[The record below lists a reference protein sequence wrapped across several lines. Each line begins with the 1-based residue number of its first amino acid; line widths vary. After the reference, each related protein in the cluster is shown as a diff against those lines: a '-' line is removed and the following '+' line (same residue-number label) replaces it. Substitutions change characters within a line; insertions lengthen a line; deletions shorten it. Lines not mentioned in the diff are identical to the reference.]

1 MQIVY
6 AKTSVKQIEKLDVTT
21 KQRVKNAIERL
32 PSGDVVKLRGYEE
45 DYRLRVGDLRVIFS
59 VKNDIITVKSVMP
72 RGQAYKRL

>member
-45 DYRLRVGDLRVIFS
+45 DYR
-59 VKNDIITVKSVMP
+59 
-72 RGQAYKRL
+72 